1 MYPKIFDHLNATP
14 VMPKA
19 SRRQFLMGSLAVAG
33 GFVIGFSPANATEVP
48 PYMTA
53 PKADQPV
60 APYVRLNKDNTITV
74 FSAHFDMGQGI
85 YNAIGV
91 LVAEELEAD
100 MKQIVVEGA
109 AGEPYGNMQFGGAF
123 QITGGS
129 TGTASS
135 FLRYRQAG
143 AAAKA
148 MLIEAAAKQWGVDAT
163 SIKAEKGML
172 VSGDKKAAFGEFAE
186 AAAALPVPAT
196 VTLKDNAAWTMIG
209 KPEMRRYDSVAKTN
223 GTQQFT
229 IDVKLDGML
238 TAVPIHPP
246 MFGATV
252 KSFDASKAKSIKGVV
267 DVVQHPRGLAVVAEN
282 MWAAIKGREAVTV
295 EWDDTKA
302 EKRSSDQIMAAY
314 RDLLKKPAGVNA
326 RNDGNVGEAF
336 KTAAKVMEANFEF
349 PYLAHAALEPLNA
362 VARIN
367 TDGTVEVWGGHQAP
381 GINLMTAAGV
391 AGVGPEKIKL
401 HFMKTGGG
409 FGRRATF
416 DADIIVEAVAVAK
429 AVGKPVKMQWT
440 REDDMRAGRYRPMF
454 AHSIKAGLDKDGNI
468 VAWHNHLVGQSLT
481 AGTPFEAKNGV
492 DNASVE
498 GANNIPYAIPNVK
511 VDLTTVLDNQVP
523 VLWWRAVGSTHTAYV
538 VETFLDEIAEAAG
551 KDPVQMRLDMLKSHP
566 RHAGVLQLAAE
577 KAGWGTPAP
586 EGRFRGIALAE
597 SFNSFVAQ
605 VAEVSIAD
613 GKVKV
618 EKITCAID
626 CGIAVVPDQVK
637 SQIEGGIGF
646 GLGAIL
652 KSKLTMDGGKVVEG
666 NFDGYEVLTMNETPQ
681 IEVHIVE
688 STAYP
693 SGVGEPGVP
702 PVGPAIANAIYQA
715 TKKRHRVLPI
725 NANISS

>member
-1 MYPKIFDHLNATP
+1 MYPKILDRFETLHFA
-14 VMPKA
+14 PKA

-33 GFVIGFSPANATEVP
+33 GFVIGFAPAAATELP
-48 PYMTA
+48 PFMTA

-60 APYVRLNKDNTITV
+60 APYLRINKDNTITV

-85 YNAIGV
+85 YNATAV

-109 AGEPYGNMQFGGAF
+109 AGEPYGNLQFGGAF
-123 QITGGS
+123 QVTGGS

-148 MLIEAAAKQWGVDAT
+148 MLIEAAAKQWGVDAASITAAKGVLT
-163 SIKAEKGML
+163 SGEK
-172 VSGDKKAAFGEFAE
+172 SAPFGDFAE
-186 AAAALPVPAT
+186 AAAALPVPPK
-196 VTLKDNAAWTMIG
+196 VTLKDKGTWSLIN
-209 KPEMRRYDSVAKTN
+209 KPELRRHDTLDKTN
-223 GTQQFT
+223 GQQQFT
-229 IDVKLDGML
+229 IDVKFDGLL

-252 KSFDASKAKSIKGVV
+252 KSFDASKAKTLKGVV

-295 EWDDTKA
+295 EWDDSKA

-314 RDLLKKPAGVNA
+314 RDLLGKPPGVNA
-326 RNDGNVGEAF
+326 RNDGNVDEAF
-336 KTAAKVMEANFEF
+336 KTAAKIVEAKYEF

-362 VARIN
+362 VARFN
-367 TDGTVEVWGGHQAP
+367 ADGTLEIWGGHQAP
-381 GINLMTAAGV
+381 GFHLMAAAQV
-391 AGVGPEKIKL
+391 AGIGPEKIKL

-416 DADIIVEAVAVAK
+416 DSDIVVEAVAVAK
-429 AVGKPVKMQWT
+429 AVGRPVKMQWT
-440 REDDMRAGRYRPMF
+440 REDDMRGGKYRPMF

-468 VAWHNHLVGQSLT
+468 IAWHNHLVGQSIT

-498 GANNIPYAIPNVK
+498 GANNIPYAIPNVR

-551 KDPVQMRLDMLKSHP
+551 KDPLAMRLEMLKNHP
-566 RHAGVLQLAAE
+566 RHAGVLKLAAE
-577 KAGWGTPAP
+577 KAGWGTAAP
-586 EGRFRGIALAE
+586 EGRFRGIAVAE

-605 VAEVSIAD
+605 VAEISMKD
-613 GKVKV
+613 GQLKV
-618 EKITCAID
+618 EKVTCAVD

-637 SQIEGGIGF
+637 AQIEGGIGF

-652 KSKLTMDGGKVVEG
+652 KSKLVLDGGKVVEG
-666 NFDGYEVLTMNETPQ
+666 NFDSYEVLTMAETPQ

-688 STAYP
+688 SSAYP
-693 SGVGEPGVP
+693 TGVGEPGVP
-702 PVGPAIANAIYQA
+702 PIGPAVANAIYQA

-725 NANISS
+725 NANMST